1 MAQIKGDKVRVVTT
15 RAVKNE
21 LCRMAGVDNGIPVS
35 FYPEHGFIAD
45 LKGLARFMVCAV
57 MLLGP
62 ADATMLASVVDE
74 WTLDGE
80 DHLEI
85 DGPRVYTFPGWEV
98 V

>member
-1 MAQIKGDKVRVVTT
+1 MAQIRGDKVRVVTT

-35 FYPEHGFIAD
+35 FYPTHGFIATPQ
-45 LKGLARFMVCAV
+45 GLARFMVCAV
-57 MLLGP
+57 MLLDA

-74 WTLDGE
+74 WAMDGE
-80 DHLEI
+80 HHLEI
-85 DGPRVYTFPGWEV
+85 DDPRVYIFPGWEV